1 MNRRGFLQ
9 CLGAVSAALAAG
21 VRLPPPVAAAPVSP
35 QQSDLVATVLEML
48 KHCHPISYERSESMV
63 MWTTHKVE
71 YLYDPKKQYRAA
83 DLSEI
88 VGDFPKTKKPISIV
102 ASAESESDLIDA
114 THLGQPTHRP
124 APRYTI
130 EVVWA

>member
-9 CLGAVSAALAAG
+9 CLGAVSAAFAAG

-48 KHCHPISYERSESMV
+48 KHCRPISYERSESMV

-102 ASAESESDLIDA
+102 VSAESESD
-114 THLGQPTHRP
+114 TRLGQPMNRP